1 MHQIGRRHRVSM
13 VAPSKVPQET
23 DVVVIGSG
31 IGGLC
36 CAALLAKYGDD
47 VTVCESHVYPG
58 GAAHS
63 FERDGYMFD
72 SGPSLWAGMSQPSI
86 NPLRQ
91 VLDAV
96 GEEDSIEWCSY
107 DGWSLYTPE
116 GTWRFTVGPGNFE
129 PTLRKYG
136 GEQAVKEWRAL
147 LKKMEPIIKVASG
160 IPPMAL
166 RADPFAVLTVLPY
179 LPSLLGAGRY
189 ANKLTGPFTNI
200 MKGTV
205 SNPFLYNFLDYL
217 AFALSGLPANE
228 TIGAA
233 VAVTL
238 SDMTRPGRA
247 LDYPKGG
254 GGAVVDALVR
264 GIEKHDGRVL
274 LGAHVDEV
282 LVEGGR
288 AVGVRLKNGKTIKA
302 RKAVVTNASVWDT
315 AKLLNPDVVPP
326 ELFSRADRTPTT
338 DSFMHLHLGIRADGL
353 PKDFDIHHSVVFDW
367 DVGIAAPANMVIVS
381 IPTVLDPSLA
391 PEGHHVVHAYTAG
404 NEPYELW
411 ADLKPTSPEYRQL
424 KEERGDIL
432 WRAVERF
439 IPDIKRRAKVA
450 MVGTPKTH
458 ERYLRRDRGTYGP
471 VLRAGE
477 QTLPGAGTPIPR
489 LLCCGDSVFPGIGV
503 PAVAASGCIAAHSL
517 VGVGQHYQMLQRVL
531 KRGERTAEMDVTEY
545 EPAAAA
551 KATTP
556 VGAK

>member
-1 MHQIGRRHRVSM
+1 M

-404 NEPYELW
+404 NEPWEPWQHL
-411 ADLKPTSPEYRQL
+411 DRKSPEYKAFKQ
-424 KEERGDIL
+424 ERSEVL
-432 WRAVERF
+432 WRALERF
-439 IPDIKRRAKVA
+439 IPDIRDRVTCEL
-450 MVGTPKTH
+450 VGSPLTH
-458 ERYLRRDRGTYGP
+458 QFFLRRHHGTYGP
-471 VLRAGE
+471 ALAAGKETFPGPKTPLR
-477 QTLPGAGTPIPR
+477 R
-489 LLCCGDSVFPGIGV
+489 LYQCGDSTFPGIGV
-503 PAVAASGCIAAHSL
+503 PAVAGSGMSAANA
-517 VGVGQHYQMLQRVL
+517 M
-531 KRGERTAEMDVTEY
+531 
-545 EPAAAA
+545 
-551 KATTP
+551 TP
-556 VGAK
+556 VGKQLRLLGELRRKGALVTHECEWRRPVCVWHAAGGVHMEA